1 MYDPQHLVDPHDAG
15 SGRFGGDGTDPQSW
29 LSGGVPSPPPT
40 SPPRRADSS
49 FSAAS
54 VAAAA
59 NVDPSIFNELVEMVP
74 LVLSLIDQ
82 KPNTSFTRKG
92 SVIYTKTP
100 SRESLYKKAS
110 EAKGRNTTQQNFK
123 RKENRSVGSNLD
135 GCGDL
140 LSRSSLSENE
150 REELLAL
157 RKQVEDLQRQV
168 LEKDELLKEFEDSKI
183 EMASLHSKLEEIQKE
198 LAKKDSLLEST
209 QIQLSDVKVKLAD
222 KQAAVEKLEWEA
234 TTSIKKAEKLEKDLE
249 AVREEISSF
258 VKSVGELSKSN
269 TTHAEDDLDDH
280 YLWGHQLNQMDD
292 LNEMEMRK
300 LEAAQE
306 AYVAALAVDK
316 ERKDEL
322 SIAEAL
328 AARKQM
334 QSLLVLL

>member
-1 MYDPQHLVDPHDAG
+1 MYDPQHLLDPHDAG

-74 LVLSLIDQ
+74 LVMSLIDQ

-100 SRESLYKKAS
+100 SRDSLYKKAS
-110 EAKGRNTTQQNFK
+110 EPKGRNTAQQISR

-140 LSRSSLSENE
+140 SSRSSLSENE

-183 EMASLHSKLEEIQKE
+183 EMASLHSKLDEIQKE

-249 AVREEISSF
+249 EVM
-258 VKSVGELSKSN
+258 KCVGELTKSN
-269 TTHAEDDLDDH
+269 TTYAEDDYDVG
-280 YLWGHQLNQMDD
+280 YLWCDQPKQMED
-292 LNEMEMRK
+292 LKEMEMRK

-306 AYVAALAVDK
+306 AYVAALAANR
-316 ERKDEL
+316 ERADDL

-328 AARKQM
+328 AARKPM
-334 QSLLVLL
+334 QSLLLLL

>member
-1 MYDPQHLVDPHDAG
+1 MYDPRHLLDPHDAG

-54 VAAAA
+54 FAAAA

-74 LVLSLIDQ
+74 LVMSLIDQ

-100 SRESLYKKAS
+100 SRDSLYKKAS
-110 EAKGRNTTQQNFK
+110 EPNGRNTTQK
-123 RKENRSVGSNLD
+123 ISRRKENRSVGSNLD

-140 LSRSSLSENE
+140 SSRSSLSENE

-183 EMASLHSKLEEIQKE
+183 EMASFHSKLDEIQKE

-249 AVREEISSF
+249 EVMKF
-258 VKSVGELSKSN
+258 VGELTKSN
-269 TTHAEDDLDDH
+269 TTYAEDDYDVG
-280 YLWGHQLNQMDD
+280 YLWGDQPKQMED
-292 LNEMEMRK
+292 LNETEMRK

-306 AYVAALAVDK
+306 AYVAALAANR
-316 ERKDEL
+316 EREDDL

-328 AARKQM
+328 AARKPM
-334 QSLLVLL
+334 QSLLLLL